1 MKKELTNQFLERKD
15 RLIHE
20 HVHDPYRTK
29 PRTPAVCPICFAVFR
44 GGRWQ
49 WAAWWS
55 INAHHQICPAC
66 HRTRDN
72 YPAGTVTIR
81 GEFAA
86 RHRSEILGLIQH
98 LEQREKLLHPLHRI
112 IHIEEKTGS
121 IVIQTTDIHLPREIG
136 EALRRAYQGDLEI
149 IYPEE
154 SYSVRVN
161 WTRQS

>member
-29 PRTPAVCPICFAVFR
+29 PKIPAVCPICFAVFR

-86 RHRSEILGLIQH
+86 RHRSVLTKNRKACKD
-98 LEQREKLLHPLHRI
+98 EQQTEYLYEGDDYDDPHFVHPL
-112 IHIEEKTGS
+112 
-121 IVIQTTDIHLPREIG
+121 
-136 EALRRAYQGDLEI
+136 
-149 IYPEE
+149 
-154 SYSVRVN
+154 
-161 WTRQS
+161 